1 MNLRRCFGFI
11 SRHPHLVSS
20 YSLIEDEEAAAGSFN
35 SSFVMLQKQKWDRGL
50 IFSAEKTENSNFD
63 SESHTTSSRRQV
75 FIGRLFIPQTFFYL
89 TRNVLTS
96 PGQFL
101 SRMFVIVQNLLSG
114 KNSFLKRIP
123 TKALQVLPPI
133 DRNPVPIGGRDYR
146 MN

>member
-63 SESHTTSSRRQV
+63 SESHTTSSRWAG
-75 FIGRLFIPQTFFYL
+75 FGFNTPNLFIPDPERFNLAWAVPFA
-89 TRNVLTS
+89 NVRDRPKSSIWKELFS
-96 PGQFL
+96 EE
-101 SRMFVIVQNLLSG
+101 
-114 KNSFLKRIP
+114 NSNKS
-123 TKALQVLPPI
+123 LPSSST
-133 DRNPVPIGGRDYR
+133 Y
-146 MN
+146 